1 MSSSVSTTVGGVMV
15 VTHVH
20 PAPQG
25 AESQR
30 YAGIQKFIKAWPLAL
45 GTVQIMIGVM
55 VLLFGI
61 AMVVSADTLG
71 VYSGFFV
78 WGALFY
84 ITAGSLTVAAGKS
97 VNRCLVNSAL
107 AFCVIAAVASCTAT
121 ILYSLD
127 AAGILNRCGYYDY
140 SHGSWTFECYIY
152 LSRTQ
157 GFSGVLAVFHF
168 LELVVSITVSGFAC
182 CSTCDCNSQPPSFV
196 VVSGDAAVAP
206 YAPPSVQAPVVSV
219 SQLPP
224 QMPSYPKSPE
234 DLRATALT
242 EPPAYNAV
250 MN

>member
-45 GTVQIMIGVM
+45 GTVQIVIGLM

-61 AMVVSADTLG
+61 ATAVNTITLG

-78 WGALFY
+78 WGALIY
-84 ITAGSLTVAAGKS
+84 IAAGSLTVAAGKC
-97 VNRCLVNSAL
+97 VNRSLVNSAL
-107 AFCVIAAVASCTAT
+107 ALCVTAAVASGVGI

-127 AAGILNRCGYYDY
+127 AAL
-140 SHGSWTFECYIY
+140 
-152 LSRTQ
+152 LSIRLHFQ
-157 GFSGVLAVFHF
+157 GFSGVLAFFHF
-168 LELVVSITVSGFAC
+168 MEFVVAITISGFSCYA
-182 CSTCDCNSQPPSFV
+182 TCDCNSQTPSFV

-206 YAPPSVQAPVVSV
+206 YAPLSDQAPAVSM

-224 QMPSYPKSPE
+224 QMPDFAKSPE
-234 DLRATALT
+234 HLNAAAPT
-242 EPPAYNAV
+242 EPPAFDAV